1 MGYTRTRMIRSAA
14 LLALCALAL
23 PGQDKESRNRL
34 GLPNPPEQDI
44 PYLIHGSEIRKLERA
59 EAQEEEAKN
68 QLRYWIPGTAASVK
82 TPLAAPEFLIDS
94 KDIDPR
100 DLQLYGF
107 EVVKGRREILFRRK
121 KKIVAEPY
129 FLQLDGI
136 EGRVVRIRTGA
147 SLQPGEY
154 GLTPDGSN
162 AVFTFAVF

>member
-1 MGYTRTRMIRSAA
+1 MLRLGT

-23 PGQDKESRNRL
+23 PAQDDAKQNRL
-34 GLPNPPEQDI
+34 GLPNPPKQDI
-44 PYLIHGSEIRKLERA
+44 PFLIHGSEIRELEQTEATA
-59 EAQEEEAKN
+59 EEIKN

-100 DLQLYGF
+100 NLQLYGF
-107 EVVKGRREILFRRK
+107 EVSKGRRELLYRK
-121 KKIVAEPY
+121 KKKVVAEPY
-129 FLQLDGI
+129 FLQLDGV
-136 EGRVVRIRTGA
+136 EARVVRIRISG
-147 SLQPGEY
+147 SLPAGEY